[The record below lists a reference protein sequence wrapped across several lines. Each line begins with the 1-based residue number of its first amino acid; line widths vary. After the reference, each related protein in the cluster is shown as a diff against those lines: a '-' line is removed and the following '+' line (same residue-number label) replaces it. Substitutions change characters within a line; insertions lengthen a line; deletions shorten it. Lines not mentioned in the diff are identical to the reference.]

1 MVGEAGHGVEPA
13 PVGGEGA
20 HAVEGRGLAI
30 EGAGGRPGGAP
41 GEVEFKLDTLP
52 SDALAKKLAS
62 FSNFGGGVVLLGP
75 EDDGSISGVG
85 TATTG

>member
-1 MVGEAGHGVEPA
+1 M
-13 PVGGEGA
+13 GGEGA

-41 GEVEFKLDTLP
+41 GEVEFKLDTLQ
-52 SDALAKKLAS
+52 SDALAKELVT
-62 FSNFGGGVVLLGP
+62 FSNFGAGIVLLGP
-75 EDDGSISGVG
+75 KDDGSISGVG